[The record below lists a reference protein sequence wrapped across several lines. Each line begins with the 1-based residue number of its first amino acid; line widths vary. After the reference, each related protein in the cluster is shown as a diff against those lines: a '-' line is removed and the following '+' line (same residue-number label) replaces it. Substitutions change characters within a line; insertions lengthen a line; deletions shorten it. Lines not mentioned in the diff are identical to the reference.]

1 MVSCNFIINIFI
13 WGSDDSQWSFEFYI
27 FFLGIF
33 RDVFKEIVNL
43 GIFSSLNISVIL
55 LRDWHFIRSTLQIY
69 LKYISLHSL
78 IHYFLFRINPKL
90 ETKARNIEIPLTCS
104 TLPHHIHCGNNK
116 QYAFI
121 QHIPQNNEWRD
132 EDCHKQKQKIV
143 LISTL
148 FLLCFC

>member
-1 MVSCNFIINIFI
+1 MRLWWYSM
-13 WGSDDSQWSFEFYI
+13 EFYI
-27 FFLGIF
+27 FSGIF

-104 TLPHHIHCGNNK
+104 TLRDSHIVEITNNMQVSNISHK
-116 QYAFI
+116 M
-121 QHIPQNNEWRD
+121 PKKVMNEEMKTALNKNRRLSFL
-132 EDCHKQKQKIV
+132 CSYMTM
-143 LISTL
+143 ISTL

>member
-1 MVSCNFIINIFI
+1 MVSCNFIIIIFL
-13 WGSDDSQWSFEFYI
+13 WGSDDIQWSFEFYI
-27 FFLGIF
+27 FSGIF

-90 ETKARNIEIPLTCS
+90 ETKARNIEISLTCS
-104 TLPHHIHCGNNK
+104 TLPHTYTVEITNNMMLS
-116 QYAFI
+116 
-121 QHIPQNNEWRD
+121 NEWRD
-132 EDCHKQKQKIV
+132 EDFPKQKKKIV
-143 LISTL
+143 ILEEDWL
-148 FLLCFC
+148 FGCENSPNKS

>member
-1 MVSCNFIINIFI
+1 MRLWWYSM
-13 WGSDDSQWSFEFYI
+13 EFYI
-27 FFLGIF
+27 FSGIF

-104 TLPHHIHCGNNK
+104 TLPHTYTVEITNNMMLS
-116 QYAFI
+116 
-121 QHIPQNNEWRD
+121 NEWRD
-132 EDCHKQKQKIV
+132 EDFPKQKKKIV
-143 LISTL
+143 ILEEDWL
-148 FLLCFC
+148 FGCENSPNKS

>member
-1 MVSCNFIINIFI
+1 MRLLWHSM
-13 WGSDDSQWSFEFYI
+13 EFYI
-27 FFLGIF
+27 FSGIF

-104 TLPHHIHCGNNK
+104 TLPHTYTVEITNNMMLS
-116 QYAFI
+116 
-121 QHIPQNNEWRD
+121 NEWRD
-132 EDCHKQKQKIV
+132 EDFPKQKKKIV
-143 LISTL
+143 ILEEDWL
-148 FLLCFC
+148 FGCENSPNKS

>member
-1 MVSCNFIINIFI
+1 MRLWWHSM
-13 WGSDDSQWSFEFYI
+13 EFYI
-27 FFLGIF
+27 FSGIF
-33 RDVFKEIVNL
+33 RDVLKEIVNL

-104 TLPHHIHCGNNK
+104 TLPHTYTVEITNK
-116 QYAFI
+116 MQLS
-121 QHIPQNNEWRD
+121 NEWRD
-132 EDCHKQKQKIV
+132 EDCPKQKQKIV
-143 LISTL
+143 FLAAKAAPIS
-148 FLLCFC
+148 CNVC

>member
-1 MVSCNFIINIFI
+1 MRLWWHSM
-13 WGSDDSQWSFEFYI
+13 EFYI
-27 FFLGIF
+27 FSGIF
-33 RDVFKEIVNL
+33 RDVLKEIVNL

-104 TLPHHIHCGNNK
+104 TLPHTYTVEITNNMMLS
-116 QYAFI
+116 
-121 QHIPQNNEWRD
+121 NEWRD
-132 EDCHKQKQKIV
+132 EDFPKQKKKIV
-143 LISTL
+143 ILEEDWL
-148 FLLCFC
+148 FGCENSPNKS

>member
-1 MVSCNFIINIFI
+1 MRLWWHSM
-13 WGSDDSQWSFEFYI
+13 EFYI
-27 FFLGIF
+27 FSGIF

-104 TLPHHIHCGNNK
+104 TLPHTYTVEITNNM
-116 QYAFI
+116 
-121 QHIPQNNEWRD
+121 HLSNEWRD
-132 EDCHKQKQKIV
+132 EDCPKQKQKIV
-143 LISTL
+143 ILAAKAAPISNKS
-148 FLLCFC
+148 LCMLVSQLGS

>member
-1 MVSCNFIINIFI
+1 MRLWWHSM
-13 WGSDDSQWSFEFYI
+13 EFYI
-27 FFLGIF
+27 FSGIF

-104 TLPHHIHCGNNK
+104 TLPHTYTVEITNNM
-116 QYAFI
+116 QLS
-121 QHIPQNNEWRD
+121 NEWRD
-132 EDCHKQKQKIV
+132 EDCPKQKQKIV
-143 LISTL
+143 ISAAKAAPISRYV
-148 FLLCFC
+148 C